1 MPEQTSPPVEPLTE
15 REPSEEILRPN
26 YNPENL
32 PNSQELKLFEQI
44 VIILLEFAQPIINL
58 NDSST
63 LAEIKKAIYDY
74 YDVVKELQ
82 LWSKQHASKNSL
94 IDEKTQWSLSSE
106 CQEFYTH
113 FFHAVINLIQKGKLF
128 VDLALTL
135 EYVNCDESTTL
146 ADIIA
151 SNSDLSDR
159 AKSAANLGKLI
170 KDLHL
175 MWIDRAKQ
183 NKNSVDWRQL
193 DELIV
198 NLQSFNL
205 ELVNGNL
212 PLTNIDLPK
221 GVIECLI
228 NELITNS
235 EQIAAERSLANS
247 LMPELE
253 LRIYHHNQDEP
264 SKLVLRYRDYSGRF
278 DDLEIPVGQTKR
290 KGGTGIGWR
299 VITQISTALSSQISR
314 ENWGMEENGGQ
325 PIGAEITLTIPLQSM
340 QKEST
345 DTQPVAQEQTE
356 LEPAITA

>member
-1 MPEQTSPPVEPLTE
+1 MPEQTPPPVEPVAE

-58 NDSST
+58 DESST
-63 LAEIKKAIYDY
+63 LAEVRQAYSDY
-74 YDVVKELQ
+74 YDVVKEL
-82 LWSKQHASKNSL
+82 NSWRKKYTKKDL
-94 IDEKTQWSLSSE
+94 TTDEKTQWSLSSE

-113 FFHAVINLIQKGKLF
+113 FFHAVLNQIQKGQLF
-128 VDLALTL
+128 AYLALTT
-135 EYVNCDESTTL
+135 EDNIFDESTTL
-146 ADIIA
+146 RDVVA
-151 SNSDLSDR
+151 SNTDFSNT
-159 AKSAANLGKLI
+159 AKSVINLGKI
-170 KDLHL
+170 IDDSHL
-175 MWIDRAKQ
+175 MWISRAKQ
-183 NKNSVDWRQL
+183 SKNSVDWRQL
-193 DELIV
+193 DELMI

-212 PLTNIDLPK
+212 PITDIDLPK
-221 GVIECLI
+221 GVVECLI

-235 EQIAAERSLANS
+235 EQIAVERNLSS
-247 LMPELE
+247 SPKPKLE
-253 LRIYHHNQDEP
+253 FIYQNQDKP
-264 SKLVLRYRDYSGRF
+264 PKLILRYRDYSGGF
-278 DDLEIPVGQTKR
+278 EDLEIPVGQTKR

-325 PIGAEITLTIPLQSM
+325 PIGAKITLTIPLQSM

-356 LEPAITA
+356 LEPVIAA